1 MIFLSPCMC
10 ERVYACRCLYVFFK
24 LQAIRF
30 LSCNLKK
37 SGHPGQLLIPYYP
50 GVSVANSSIP
60 YLLSAG
66 VNVTAVAAGGEHTC
80 AVASSGGLWCWGG
93 NDKGQLG
100 IGSTAAQHSPV
111 AVSLGAG
118 GRANV
123 LFKLQLKQHILDLTN
138 VWVD

>member
-1 MIFLSPCMC
+1 MPIHLS
-10 ERVYACRCLYVFFK
+10 
-24 LQAIRF
+24 
-30 LSCNLKK
+30 
-37 SGHPGQLLIPYYP
+37 
-50 GVSVANSSIP
+50 P